1 MTSAVVPLAPVR
13 RWIGRRQSAHR
24 ERGATAGNIYFALL
38 FVAVV
43 GGMVHKQLAVVFWP
57 TAPNASRLVA
67 ASLVPVLFGLLYL
80 ALRRFGPLALSR
92 PAASWLLPAPVSR
105 RRLLLPSLRLT
116 AIVAAVIGA
125 LAGIAIV
132 GHAAPRT
139 LGGSAVALLAAGAA
153 LIGVA
158 LLLVALAAQA
168 GGRWGDRVDA
178 LISLLLAA
186 GLAGLVASSS
196 SSSSAAVAVGGWPQA
211 SVLLAV
217 VGALA
222 LVVAF
227 LFALAVRGLARTPNE
242 RILEAAKTAGTLF
255 DTAFG
260 MEPSFLTDMIERR
273 YWARRRMRSIRFP
286 ARLPVLV
293 AQDLLLVARRRRRV
307 LWLLLAAALP
317 VLLADAPGAITG
329 IAILLGALLAGSTA
343 GGNVKTDA
351 GNPVL
356 LRMLGLSSRQA
367 ILQRMWVPGALAAI
381 WSAAALELLAVLHDL
396 PPGPWWALG
405 LALGPVGAVAAV
417 RRARVGFV
425 RNELLPLDTPMG
437 TVSTGPLV
445 NAAIGPDALLLGL
458 PALVEIAQGNA
469 LSWLTVLTQAVV
481 GGVGARAYLAGTT
494 ATDRVELSAGR

>member
-1 MTSAVVPLAPVR
+1 MTTAAVPLAPVR
-13 RWIGRRQSAHR
+13 RWISRHQSAHR

-116 AIVAAVIGA
+116 AIVAALIGA
-125 LAGIAIV
+125 LSGIAII
-132 GHAAPRT
+132 GHTAPRA
-139 LGGSAVALLAAGAA
+139 LGGSVVLLLAAAAA

-178 LISLLLAA
+178 LVSLLLAG
-186 GLAGLVASSS
+186 GLAGLVVASA
-196 SSSSAAVAVGGWPQA
+196 SAASPAAGGWPTA
-211 SVLLAV
+211 SALVPV

-222 LVVAF
+222 LVVGV

-255 DTAFG
+255 DAAFG

-273 YWARRRMRSIRFP
+273 YWAHRKLRSIRFP
-286 ARLPVLV
+286 TRLPVLV
-293 AQDLLLVARRRRRV
+293 TQDLLLVARRRRRL
-307 LWLLLAAALP
+307 LWLALAAALP
-317 VLLADAPGAITG
+317 VLLGHAPAWLIG
-329 IAILLGALLAGSTA
+329 IAILLGTLLAAATP

-381 WSAAALELLAVLHDL
+381 WSALALTMLTVLDDL

-405 LALGPVGAVAAV
+405 LTLGPVGAVAAV

-458 PALVEIAQGNA
+458 PALVEIAQGNH
-469 LSWLTVLTQAVV
+469 LSWTTVLVQAVV
-481 GGVGARAYLAGTT
+481 GGVGARAYVSGSTSP
-494 ATDRVELSAGR
+494 DRVELR

>member
-1 MTSAVVPLAPVR
+1 MTTATVPLAPVR
-13 RWIGRRQSAHR
+13 RWISRRQSAHR

-38 FVAVV
+38 FVAIV

-57 TAPNASRLVA
+57 HSPNASRLVA

-116 AIVAAVIGA
+116 AIVAAIVGA
-125 LAGIAIV
+125 LEGIAIV

-139 LGGSAVALLAAGAA
+139 LGGSSVALLTSGAG
-153 LIGVA
+153 LTGIA

-168 GGRWGDRVDA
+168 GGRWGNRLDA
-178 LISLLLAA
+178 VVSLLLAA
-186 GLAGLVASSS
+186 GLAGLVTDATTDQPVAAS
-196 SSSSAAVAVGGWPQA
+196 GWPA
-211 SVLLAV
+211 TTALLPL

-222 LVVAF
+222 LVVGI
-227 LFALAVRGLARTPNE
+227 LFALSVRGLARTPNE

-255 DTAFG
+255 DSAFG
-260 MEPSFLTDMIERR
+260 MEPSFLTDMVERR
-273 YWARRRMRSIRFP
+273 YWARRHLRSVRFP

-293 AQDLLLVARRRRRV
+293 TQDLLLVARRRGRL
-307 LWLLLAAALP
+307 LWLALAAALP
-317 VLLADAPGAITG
+317 VLLKDAPAWLIGV
-329 IAILLGALLAGSTA
+329 AILIGILLAAATPA
-343 GGNVKTDA
+343 GNVKTDA

-367 ILQRMWVPGALAAI
+367 ILQRLWVPGVLAAVWSALALGLL
-381 WSAAALELLAVLHDL
+381 SALNEL

-405 LALGPVGAVAAV
+405 LTLGPVGAVAAV

-458 PALVEIAQGNA
+458 PVLVQIAQHHP
-469 LSWLTVLTQAVV
+469 LSWTTVLVQAVV
-481 GGVGARAYLAGTT
+481 GGVGARAYLVGSTSP
-494 ATDRVELSAGR
+494 DRVELNAPR

>member
-1 MTSAVVPLAPVR
+1 MTTATVPLAPIR

-38 FVAVV
+38 FVAIV

-57 TAPNASRLVA
+57 SAPNASRLVA
-67 ASLVPVLFGLLYL
+67 ASLIPVLFGLLYL

-105 RRLLLPSLRLT
+105 RRLLLPSLRLA
-116 AIVAAVIGA
+116 AIVAAIVGA
-125 LAGIAIV
+125 LCGLAIV

-139 LGGSAVALLAAGAA
+139 LGGSEVALLGIGAA
-153 LIGVA
+153 LSGIV

-168 GGRWGDRVDA
+168 GGRWGDRLDA
-178 LISLLLAA
+178 VISLLLAA
-186 GLAGLVASSS
+186 GLAGLVTDAASPGP
-196 SSSSAAVAVGGWPQA
+196 VAPGGWPTA
-211 SVLLAV
+211 TALLPL

-222 LVVAF
+222 LVVGL
-227 LFALAVRGLARTPNE
+227 LFAHAVRGLARTPNE

-255 DTAFG
+255 DSAFG
-260 MEPSFLTDMIERR
+260 VEPSFLTDMIERR
-273 YWARRRMRSIRFP
+273 YWARRHLRSVRFP

-293 AQDLLLVARRRRRV
+293 TQDVLLVARRRRRL
-307 LWLLLAAALP
+307 LWLALAAALP
-317 VLLADAPGAITG
+317 VLLNDAPAALVG
-329 IAILLGALLAGSTA
+329 IAILIGALLAAATPT
-343 GGNVKTDA
+343 GNVKTDA

-356 LRMLGLSSRQA
+356 LRLLGLTSRQA
-367 ILQRMWVPGALAAI
+367 VLQRLWVPGVLAALWSALALGLL
-381 WSAAALELLAVLHDL
+381 SALGDL
-396 PPGPWWALG
+396 PAGPWWALG
-405 LALGPVGAVAAV
+405 LTLGPVGAVAAV

-458 PALVEIAQGNA
+458 PALVAVAQHHP
-469 LSWLTVLTQAVV
+469 LSWTGVLVQAVV
-481 GGVGARAYLAGTT
+481 GGFGARAYLAGTT
-494 ATDRVELSAGR
+494 ATDRVELSAAR

>member
-1 MTSAVVPLAPVR
+1 MTSATVPLAPVR
-13 RWIGRRQSAHR
+13 RWISRRQSAHR
-24 ERGATAGNIYFALL
+24 ERGATAGNIYFTLL
-38 FVAVV
+38 FVAIV

-57 TAPNASRLVA
+57 TAPNISRLAA
-67 ASLVPVLFGLLYL
+67 ASLIPILFGLLYL

-116 AIVAAVIGA
+116 AIAAAIVGA

-139 LGGSAVALLAAGAA
+139 LAGSAVSLLASGAA

-168 GGRWGDRVDA
+168 GGRWGDRLDA
-178 LISLLLAA
+178 LVSLLLAA
-186 GLAGLVASSS
+186 GLAGLIADSTSGDSVTAT
-196 SSSSAAVAVGGWPQA
+196 GWPSA
-211 SVLLAV
+211 SVLLPL

-222 LVVAF
+222 LVVGL
-227 LFALAVRGLARTPNE
+227 LFALSVRGLARTPNE

-255 DTAFG
+255 DSAFG

-273 YWARRRMRSIRFP
+273 YWAHRHLRSIRFP

-293 AQDLLLVARRRRRV
+293 TQDLLLVIRRRRRL
-307 LWLLLAAALP
+307 LWLVLLAALP
-317 VLLADAPGAITG
+317 VLLGHAPRWLIGV
-329 IAILLGALLAGSTA
+329 AILIGTLLAASTA

-356 LRMLGLSSRQA
+356 LRLLGLSSRQA
-367 ILQRMWVPGALAAI
+367 ILQRMWVPGVLAAVWSALALGLLT
-381 WSAAALELLAVLHDL
+381 ALGDL
-396 PPGPWWALG
+396 PPGQWWALG
-405 LALGPVGAVAAV
+405 LALGPVGAVAAI
-417 RRARVGFV
+417 RRSRVGFV

-458 PALVEIAQGNA
+458 PALVEIAQGHP
-469 LSWLTVLTQAVV
+469 LSWTTVLVQAVV
-481 GGVGARAYLAGTT
+481 GGIGARAYISGTT
-494 ATDRVELSAGR
+494 SNDRVELSSR